1 MLLGAF
7 VEIFTTN
14 LFLYSLLGV
23 VAGMVIGVLPGLSAT
38 MGVAIL
44 TPLTFWLEPA
54 QGLAVL
60 LGIYNSAIWAGGVS
74 AILINTPGTP
84 ASIAQ
89 TFDGYHIVKEGKI
102 GLALSMNTIYSVV
115 GGLFGSFVLTVA
127 AFPVARF
134 ALRFGPPEMFALAL
148 FGLTMMISVSGKK
161 LINGL
166 FAGFLGLLISTI
178 GLDPM
183 HGMPRFTFSNVNLL
197 SGIPFVVALVGMF
210 GVGEV
215 LFQLSERVARNKSF
229 AGDEEGAAVL
239 TEMGRMWPNRKE
251 LRESSFA
258 VLLSS
263 IVSAVIG
270 AIPGAGGDIASIV
283 CWQQAKQ
290 ISKKPEEFGKGSYT
304 GLAVTSLANNGVI
317 GGAMTTMMT
326 LGIPGDGVT
335 AILIGSLMM
344 YGMQP
349 GPRLFIEQ
357 APFVYQIMALM
368 FVGYLM
374 ILGLGLVTARAS
386 SVILR
391 IKQEYIWVAVIGF
404 CILGSFAINNSIFD
418 VIVMFIAG
426 IVGFVFKKA
435 DIPLGP
441 FILALL
447 LGPIAESNYRRSLAL
462 SQGDASIFFTRPITV
477 VLLVISLVS
486 LLWGPIREVIQKRRG
501 PKEVGA

>member
-1 MLLGAF
+1 MQMLFGAF
-7 VEIFTTN
+7 AEILTTN
-14 LFLYSLLGV
+14 LFFYSLLGV
-23 VAGMVIGVLPGLSAT
+23 VAGIVVGALPGLSAT

-54 QGLAVL
+54 QGMAVL
-60 LGIYNSAIWAGGVS
+60 LGVYNSAIWAGGIT

-89 TFDGYHIVKEGKI
+89 TFDGYHFVKNGKI
-102 GLALSMNTIYSVV
+102 GLALSVNTIYSVV
-115 GGLFGSFVLTVA
+115 GGLFGSLVLTIA

-148 FGLTMMISVSGKK
+148 FGLTMMISVSGTK

-183 HGMPRFTFSNVNLL
+183 HGMPRFTFGNVNLL

-215 LFQLSERVARNKSF
+215 LYQLSERRARNRSF
-229 AGDEEGAAVL
+229 AGDADTSGIL
-239 TEMGRMWPNRKE
+239 KDLGRWLPTREE
-251 LRESSFA
+251 LRESNLA
-258 VLLSS
+258 VFLSCVIS
-263 IVSAVIG
+263 TIIG

-290 ISKKPEEFGKGSYT
+290 MSKKPEEFGKGSYT
-304 GLAVTSLANNGVI
+304 GLAVASLANNGVI

-349 GPRLFIEQ
+349 GPRLFVEQ
-357 APFVYQIMALM
+357 APFVYRIMALM

-374 ILGLGLVTARAS
+374 ILVLGMLTARAS
-386 SVILR
+386 AVILKL
-391 IKQEYIWVAVIGF
+391 KQEYVWLAVIGF
-404 CILGSFAINNSIFD
+404 CILGSFAINNSVFD

-426 IVGFVFKKA
+426 LVGFIFKKA

-462 SQGDASIFFTRPITV
+462 SQGDMSIFFTRPITV
-477 VLLVISLVS
+477 VLLVLAILSLVWQPVRD
-486 LLWGPIREVIQKRRG
+486 LMKRRREA
-501 PKEVGA
+501 KAA